1 MRTATACRQPTTML
15 RTQRLQI
22 RDPRS
27 HAILASRWSLA
38 NADTQMA
45 AARACLAEMPE
56 ASGLVRY
63 SIFTGVDDAT
73 LFHLVQWETGAARD
87 HYLQV
92 LSAQPNAAVDAKVAR
107 ILRDWREAAAPYR
120 ACTIGA
126 AKEARC
132 VVVVRQPLVKPDAE
146 AARNWIDTVIRAIES
161 PGGAPEGLCAASFF
175 ISERGDVALNVAE
188 WTSAQAHR
196 AALTT
201 HTDSQ
206 GGSVGASP
214 EWTAVRAHPSITAA
228 HEVKRYELLAALEP
242 ELRAE

>member
-1 MRTATACRQPTTML
+1 ML

-22 RDPRS
+22 RDPQSR
-27 HAILASRWSLA
+27 AILASRWSLA

-63 SIFTGVDDAT
+63 SIFRGVDDAA
-73 LFHLVQWETGAARD
+73 LFHLAQWQNGAARD
-87 HYLQV
+87 HFMQV

-120 ACTIGA
+120 ASSIDPAPQAGCL
-126 AKEARC
+126 
-132 VVVVRQPLVKPDAE
+132 VVVRQPLAKPDADV
-146 AARNWIDTVIRAIES
+146 ARDWIDSVISALEA

-175 ISERGDVALNVAE
+175 ISEAGGVVLNLAE

-196 AALTT
+196 AALATN
-201 HTDSQ
+201 Q
-206 GGSVGASP
+206 VGEGGESGEGSGGGLSR
-214 EWTAVRAHPSITAA
+214 EWRAVRAHPGITAA
-228 HEVKRYELLAALEP
+228 HEVKRYELFAALEP
-242 ELRAE
+242 ET